1 MTEQNPTAPITQD
14 VLTIPRK
21 LPEGGRM
28 NIVGLTRDQLR
39 EALIAAGTPEKQ
51 AKMRLGQVWQWIYH
65 WGVRDFADM
74 TNLAKDY
81 RALLAEKFEIA
92 LPEVVTRQVSADG
105 TRKYLLRI
113 AGGHE
118 VEMVYI
124 PEENRGTLCV
134 SSQVGC
140 TLTCSFCHTG
150 TQKLVRNLTAG
161 EIVGQLM
168 LARDDLGEW
177 PEQGAPKDETR
188 LISNVVLMGMGEP
201 LYNFENVRDAMK
213 VVMDNEGLTL
223 SRRRITLSTSG
234 VVPEIA
240 RAAEEIGCLLAVS
253 FHATT
258 DEVRDRL
265 VPINKR
271 WNIETLLNT
280 LRDYPRLSNSE
291 RITFEYV
298 MLKGVNDSDADA
310 RRLVKLIRGIPA
322 KINLIPFNEWPGAPY
337 ERSDWERIEAFAD
350 IIYKAGYASP
360 IRTPRGEDIMAA
372 CGQLKSA
379 TERSPQEPGRDR
391 CRGRTGLSPRLVRHL
406 VCISTPSTTKSCVFD
421 VTMPLPRAYKMRTR
435 TRTGL
440 HDRRRAATGRIR
452 RRFHQGSQRVGGCS
466 ETAGNVYRRYRRRL
480 RPAPHGL

>member
-1 MTEQNPTAPITQD
+1 MTPSSTDATAPITQD
-14 VLTIPRK
+14 VLTLPRK
-21 LPEGGRM
+21 LPETGRV

-39 EALIAAGTPEKQ
+39 AALIAAGTPEKQ
-51 AKMRLGQVWQWIYH
+51 AKMRVGQIWQWVYT
-65 WGVRDFADM
+65 WGTRDFAAM

-81 RALLAEKFEIA
+81 RALLAERFEIA
-92 LPEVVTRQVSADG
+92 VPEVVSRQISADG
-105 TRKYLLRI
+105 TRKYLVRI

-118 VEMVYI
+118 VETVYI
-124 PEENRGTLCV
+124 PEEGRGTLCI

-161 EIVGQLM
+161 EIVGQVM

-177 PEQGAPKDETR
+177 PEPGQGSEAGR

-201 LYNFENVRDAMK
+201 LYNFDAVRDAMR
-213 VVMDNEGLTL
+213 VVMDGEGIALG
-223 SRRRITLSTSG
+223 RRRITLSTSG

-240 RAAEEIGCLLAVS
+240 RCATEIGCQLAIS

-258 DEVRDRL
+258 DEVRDKL

-271 WNIETLLNT
+271 WNIKELLDC
-280 LRDYPRLSNSE
+280 LREYPKLSNSE

-310 RRLVKLIRGIPA
+310 RRLVKLIAGIPA
-322 KINLIPFNEWPGAPY
+322 KINLIPFNEWPGSPY
-337 ERSDWERIEAFAD
+337 QRSDWERIEAFAD

-379 TERSPQEPGRDR
+379 TERAR
-391 CRGRTGLSPRLVRHL
+391 
-406 VCISTPSTTKSCVFD
+406 KSA
-421 VTMPLPRAYKMRTR
+421 REI
-435 TRTGL
+435 
-440 HDRRRAATGRIR
+440 AAEV
-452 RRFHQGSQRVGGCS
+452 SGG
-466 ETAGNVYRRYRRRL
+466 
-480 RPAPHGL
+480 

>member
-1 MTEQNPTAPITQD
+1 MSASAPITQD

-21 LPEGGRM
+21 LPEGPT

-51 AKMRLGQVWQWIYH
+51 AKMRVNQIWQWVYH
-65 WGVRDFADM
+65 WGVRSFDEM
-74 TNLAKDY
+74 TNLAKAY
-81 RALLAEKFEIA
+81 RAQLAERFVIEV
-92 LPEVVTRQVSADG
+92 PEVVTRNVSADG
-105 TRKYLLRI
+105 TRKYLVRI

-118 VEMVYI
+118 VEIVYI
-124 PEENRGTLCV
+124 PETDRGTLCI

-161 EIVGQLM
+161 EIVGQIM
-168 LARDDLGEW
+168 VARDDLGEW
-177 PEQGAPKDETR
+177 PEPGEGTGENGPR
-188 LISNVVLMGMGEP
+188 LLSNIVLMGMGEP
-201 LYNFENVRDAMK
+201 LYNFDNVRDAMK
-213 VVMDNEGLTL
+213 IAMDGEGISL

-240 RAAEEIGCLLAVS
+240 KTAEEIGCMLAVS

-258 DEVRDRL
+258 DETRDKL

-271 WNIETLLNT
+271 WPIADLLDA
-280 LRDYPRLSNSE
+280 LRAYPKLSNSE

-298 MLKGVNDSDADA
+298 MLKDVNDTDEDA
-310 RRLVKLIRGIPA
+310 RRLVKLIKGIPA

-337 ERSDWERIEAFAD
+337 ERSDWERIERFAD

-379 TERSPQEPGRDR
+379 TERAR
-391 CRGRTGLSPRLVRHL
+391 
-406 VCISTPSTTKSCVFD
+406 KS
-421 VTMPLPRAYKMRTR
+421 RAQI
-435 TRTGL
+435 
-440 HDRRRAATGRIR
+440 AA
-452 RRFHQGSQRVGGCS
+452 
-466 ETAGNVYRRYRRRL
+466 EAGI
-480 RPAPHGL
+480 AE

>member
-1 MTEQNPTAPITQD
+1 MDVQAPITQD

-21 LPEGGRM
+21 LPDGLP
-28 NIVGLTRDQLR
+28 NLVGMTRDAMR
-39 EALIAAGTPEKQ
+39 AALIAAGTPEKQ
-51 AKMRLGQVWQWIYH
+51 AKMRVGQIWQWIYH
-65 WGVRDFADM
+65 WGVRDFALM

-81 RALLAEKFEIA
+81 RAMLAENFIVA
-92 LPEVVTRQVSADG
+92 IPEVVTRQVSGDG
-105 TRKYLLRI
+105 TRKYLVRI

-118 VEMVYI
+118 VEVVYI
-124 PEENRGTLCV
+124 PETDRGTLCI

-150 TQKLVRNLTAG
+150 TQKLVRNLTTA
-161 EIVGQLM
+161 EIIGQVM
-168 LARDDLGEW
+168 VARDDLGEW
-177 PEQGAPKDETR
+177 PVQGAPKDETR
-188 LISNVVLMGMGEP
+188 LLSNIVLMGMGEP

-213 VVMDNEGLTL
+213 IAMDPDGIQL

-240 RAAEEIGCLLAVS
+240 RTAQEIGCQLAIS

-258 DEVRDRL
+258 DEVRDKL

-271 WNIETLLNT
+271 WPIADLLDV
-280 LRDYPRLSNSE
+280 LRTYPKVSNSE

-298 MLKGVNDSDADA
+298 MLDGVNDSDADA
-310 RRLVKLIRGIPA
+310 RRLIKLIDGIPA

-337 ERSDWERIEAFAD
+337 KRSSNNRIRAFAD

-379 TERSPQEPGRDR
+379 TERARKSKAQIAQEA
-391 CRGRTGLSPRLVRHL
+391 GL
-406 VCISTPSTTKSCVFD
+406 
-421 VTMPLPRAYKMRTR
+421 
-435 TRTGL
+435 
-440 HDRRRAATGRIR
+440 
-452 RRFHQGSQRVGGCS
+452 
-466 ETAGNVYRRYRRRL
+466 
-480 RPAPHGL
+480 

>member
-1 MTEQNPTAPITQD
+1 MTATAPITQD
-14 VLTIPRK
+14 VMTLPRK
-21 LPEGGRM
+21 LADGPV
-28 NIVGLTRDQLR
+28 NLIGLTRAQLA
-39 EALIAAGTPEKQ
+39 EALQAAGTPEKQ
-51 AKMRLGQVWQWIYH
+51 VKMRANQLWQWLYQK
-65 WGVRDFADM
+65 GVRDFDEM

-81 RALLAEKFEIA
+81 RAMLSETFTIA
-92 LPEVVTRQVSADG
+92 LPEVVSKHVSEDG
-105 TRKYLLRI
+105 TRKYLVRI

-118 VEMVYI
+118 VEVVYI
-124 PEENRGTLCV
+124 PEEGRGTLCV

-161 EIVGQLM
+161 EIVGQIM

-177 PEQGAPKDETR
+177 PQPGRHPKDETR
-188 LISNVVLMGMGEP
+188 LLSNIVLMGMGEP
-201 LYNFENVRDAMK
+201 LYNFDNVRDAMK
-213 VVMDNEGLTL
+213 IAMDPEGISL

-240 RAAEEIGCLLAVS
+240 RTAEEIGCLLAVS

-258 DEVRDRL
+258 DEVRDKL

-271 WNIETLLNT
+271 WNIAELLDA
-280 LRDYPRLSNSE
+280 LKAYPKLSNSE

-298 MLKGVNDSDADA
+298 MLKDVNDSDADA
-310 RRLVKLIRGIPA
+310 SRLVKLIKGIPA

-337 ERSDWERIEAFAD
+337 ERSDWARIKAFAD

-379 TERSPQEPGRDR
+379 TERARKSRKQIAAEA
-391 CRGRTGLSPRLVRHL
+391 GL
-406 VCISTPSTTKSCVFD
+406 
-421 VTMPLPRAYKMRTR
+421 AE
-435 TRTGL
+435 
-440 HDRRRAATGRIR
+440 
-452 RRFHQGSQRVGGCS
+452 Q
-466 ETAGNVYRRYRRRL
+466 
-480 RPAPHGL
+480 